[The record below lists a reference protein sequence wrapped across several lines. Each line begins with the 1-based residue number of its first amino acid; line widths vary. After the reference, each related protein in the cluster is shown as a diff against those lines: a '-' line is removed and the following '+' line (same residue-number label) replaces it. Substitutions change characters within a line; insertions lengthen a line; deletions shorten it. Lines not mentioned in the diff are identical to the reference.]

1 MKALDEKDRRL
12 IALLQDDARAPVVTL
27 AKAVGLS
34 RSAVQERL
42 ARLEEAGV
50 IAQYTLRL
58 GKAEGRVEAW
68 LMIRHAEGFTCD
80 DILPLLLSL
89 PSVRLCH
96 SLAGDVDLLVLVET
110 GSPGELAEL
119 REQVLLYRTVENVTT
134 SVVLQTLL
142 DRR

>member
-1 MKALDEKDRRL
+1 MKALDEIDRRL
-12 IALLQDDARAPVVTL
+12 IALLQDDARAPVVGL
-27 AKAVGLS
+27 ARAVGLS

-42 ARLEEAGV
+42 ARLEDAGV

-58 GKAEGRVEAW
+58 GKAEGRIEAW

-80 DILPLLLSL
+80 DILPLLQSL

-119 REQVLLYRTVENVTT
+119 REQVLLQRTVENVTT
-134 SVVLQTLL
+134 SVVLQSLL